1 MVVKGVNKRRV
12 FIEGTLSFRL
22 EDLMIGKLKSISCC
36 LVCARIVKIPNVNEE
51 IGLQILHLIVT
62 I

>member
-1 MVVKGVNKRRV
+1 MVVEGVNKRCA

-22 EDLMIGKLKSISCC
+22 EHLMIGKFKPIGCC

-51 IGLQILHLIVT
+51 IRL
-62 I
+62 